1 METRNGLIKALGKNR
16 VKMIDDILISDYINI
31 EHWDYDSSQED
42 PEPTDS
48 KDTDPIDHENIIED
62 YTDNFK
68 LYFLMAESRSEPDK
82 DPLIIWLQGG
92 PGCSSMLGL
101 YTENGPYNFKFDK
114 DHVKDPFELV
124 KNKFSWNNAAN
135 VMYVDQ
141 PIGTGFSFTDSW
153 SAFRMTEDQVAE
165 DFYIFIHNF
174 LLKYP
179 KFQGR
184 EIFLTGESYA
194 GHYIPVIARTLQ
206 LKDDPWINLAG
217 LAIGNGWVDPFY

>member
-1 METRNGLIKALGKNR
+1 METRNGLLKALGKNR

-48 KDTDPIDHENIIED
+48 KDTDPIDYENIIED

-124 KNKFSWNNAAN
+124 KNKLSWNNAAN

>member
-1 METRNGLIKALGKNR
+1 
-16 VKMIDDILISDYINI
+16 
-31 EHWDYDSSQED
+31 
-42 PEPTDS
+42 
-48 KDTDPIDHENIIED
+48 
-62 YTDNFK
+62 
-68 LYFLMAESRSEPDK
+68 
-82 DPLIIWLQGG
+82 
-92 PGCSSMLGL
+92 MLGL

>member
-1 METRNGLIKALGKNR
+1 
-16 VKMIDDILISDYINI
+16 MIDDILISDYINI

-48 KDTDPIDHENIIED
+48 KDTDPIDYENIIED

>member
-1 METRNGLIKALGKNR
+1 
-16 VKMIDDILISDYINI
+16 MIDDILISDYINI
-31 EHWDYDSSQED
+31 EHWDYDSSQDDTKPSD
-42 PEPTDS
+42 PKVKPTNPDDS
-48 KDTDPIDHENIIED
+48 EPIDHNNIVEE
-62 YTDNFK
+62 YTDNLK
-68 LYFLMAESRSEPDK
+68 LYFLMAESRSNPDK

-101 YTENGPYNFKFDK
+101 YTENGPYNFRFDK
-114 DHVKDPFELV
+114 DHIKDPFELV
-124 KNKFSWNNAAN
+124 KNNFSWNNAAN
-135 VMYVDQ
+135 VMYIDQ

-153 SAFRMTEDQVAE
+153 TAFRMTEDQVAE
-165 DFYIFIHNF
+165 DFYIFLHNF
-174 LLKYP
+174 LHKYP

-206 LKDDPWINLAG
+206 LKDDPWINLGG

>member
-48 KDTDPIDHENIIED
+48 KDTDPIDHEKIIED
-62 YTDNFK
+62 YTDNLK

>member
-62 YTDNFK
+62 YIDNFK